1 MLAALARVNGCA
13 WRTAEY
19 DGVNGYVPAGS
30 LMVSDG
36 FVRIA
41 IYRDG
46 KRTSVSLDDVLFSA
60 LCARQGGAEAAAQWV
75 REAADRVPQLREAAD
90 PVVLVD
96 RPGLSRLVQRLAMA
110 YLIPGIPAAGEE
122 IASGWNASDG
132 EADGALNTGL
142 STVDVDS

>member
-1 MLAALARVNGCA
+1 
-13 WRTAEY
+13 
-19 DGVNGYVPAGS
+19 
-30 LMVSDG
+30 VSDG

-96 RPGLSRLVQRLAMA
+96 KPAFRAWCNGWRWPTSFRAFQPLAKKS
-110 YLIPGIPAAGEE
+110 PAAGMRVM
-122 IASGWNASDG
+122 ARRTAR
-132 EADGALNTGL
+132 
-142 STVDVDS
+142 